1 MPSFFQ
7 QGWHTVS
14 DVWYDPS
21 LEHRMQEILRIRSET
36 FALATRCKD
45 KDRLIKGPAET
56 DVALYVPQAQALCDL
71 LHATM
76 ASCLTYFMW
85 LICICT
91 RIWELGAPQ
100 RQKMDGTAK

>member
-1 MPSFFQ
+1 VTCYMP
-7 QGWHTVS
+7 
-14 DVWYDPS
+14 
-21 LEHRMQEILRIRSET
+21 
-36 FALATRCKD
+36 
-45 KDRLIKGPAET
+45 
-56 DVALYVPQAQALCDL
+56 
-71 LHATM
+71 TM